1 MSILATGATYA
12 QNIASTLANTV
23 SNGFSAVGSL
33 FGRVVNVLPGTQSIR
48 NISTRAFQVFT
59 RPQNLTERS
68 VQVLGA
74 AALVAGVVY
83 AASRFFSQAGASST
97 EALSSAALPVARR
110 EEGASS
116 SSSSS
121 SSAHQPQL
129 VGPGPLAGGD
139 GKTA

>member
-48 NISTRAFQVFT
+48 NIASRAFQVFT

-83 AASRFFSQAGASST
+83 AASRFFSQAGAST
-97 EALSSAALPVARR
+97 IADPSASRV
-110 EEGASS
+110 GGG

-121 SSAHQPQL
+121 SSALQQQL
-129 VGPGPLAGGD
+129 ATSPSASAD
-139 GKTA
+139 ASA